1 MIESEELNLLV
12 ALTHPEA
19 EQQQKLLTDCFL
31 KRSIDWDTFLSQM
44 QWHRVTPQVCHQ
56 LSSIK
61 EHIPQQVTQQI
72 YQANLNCQR
81 ISLKQSA
88 WLVKITQLFNSQQ
101 IRCIVLKGVALS
113 QLLYSDSGKRQCKD
127 LDLLID
133 QADLMRTEA
142 LLTQNFGFERLSPAA
157 DATDETINYLN
168 CYKKDRIY
176 RHPHDNTLIELHW
189 RFINEQPFLL
199 VDFSDLFEQSQSLS
213 FHQQNIKL
221 LGYQHLWLYQ
231 ALHGTYTGW
240 YRLHWLSDIAEMLVQ
255 NQPDW
260 ETLLASAKHYHC
272 KRCLV
277 ETVALAGRIYNLP
290 VPAQIKTEMQKSWQ
304 QQLSVPLAMRL
315 LAKTQTLSS
324 TMVIWRHFLWMP
336 KKQFLYYMLLKVKH
350 MPFEKV
356 IDFRQQP
363 IRSTAYYLFHRPA
376 SLLIKRFY

>member
-61 EHIPQQVTQQI
+61 EHIPQQVVQQI

-133 QADLMRTEA
+133 QADLMRVET
-142 LLTQNFGFERLSPAA
+142 LLTQDFGFETTTTAA
-157 DATDETINYLN
+157 DSTDETINY
-168 CYKKDRIY
+168 
-176 RHPHDNTLIELHW
+176 
-189 RFINEQPFLL
+189 
-199 VDFSDLFEQSQSLS
+199 
-213 FHQQNIKL
+213 
-221 LGYQHLWLYQ
+221 
-231 ALHGTYTGW
+231 
-240 YRLHWLSDIAEMLVQ
+240 
-255 NQPDW
+255 
-260 ETLLASAKHYHC
+260 
-272 KRCLV
+272 
-277 ETVALAGRIYNLP
+277 
-290 VPAQIKTEMQKSWQ
+290 
-304 QQLSVPLAMRL
+304 
-315 LAKTQTLSS
+315 
-324 TMVIWRHFLWMP
+324 
-336 KKQFLYYMLLKVKH
+336 
-350 MPFEKV
+350 
-356 IDFRQQP
+356 
-363 IRSTAYYLFHRPA
+363 
-376 SLLIKRFY
+376 